1 MTAIDKM
8 KSILWQTFLRN
19 PFFQVSF
26 SILQRLFPII
36 QDFSFQIFSL
46 SGKILIILKIIVKGI
61 IIFFIIFL
69 ICLRL
74 IKKF

>member
-1 MTAIDKM
+1 MTEIDKM

-19 PFFQVSF
+19 PFFQVNF
-26 SILQRLFPII
+26 SILPRLFPII

-61 IIFFIIFL
+61 IIFFIFVLNLFKIN
-69 ICLRL
+69 
-74 IKKF
+74 